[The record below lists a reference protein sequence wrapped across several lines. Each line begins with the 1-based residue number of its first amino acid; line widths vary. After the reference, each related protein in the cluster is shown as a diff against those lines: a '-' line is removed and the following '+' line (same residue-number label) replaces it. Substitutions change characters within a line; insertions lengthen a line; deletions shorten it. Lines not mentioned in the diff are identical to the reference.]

1 MFTRVSVAC
10 IRRRVCL
17 LVEGRGSRVTSRGS
31 RVNSRGSSVNGR
43 GSRVTSRGSKNSSQL
58 FLNVV
63 KSKFHIGL
71 CLRSVGACLNEL
83 AEVLKAK
90 IREVDTLL
98 EQMRSQAKNKQSETY
113 PVVLSDPLEIRE
125 EGKRNETDNKADK
138 SRKRLERRK
147 WKSKNVFKTTLS
159 HASNISKTCHRETEI
174 EKTKL
179 PKNTN
184 LASMDITSLK
194 ILFVS
199 RKNLSTRGHF

>member
-1 MFTRVSVAC
+1 M
-10 IRRRVCL
+10 
-17 LVEGRGSRVTSRGS
+17 VEGRGSRVT
-31 RVNSRGSSVNGR
+31 SRGSSVNGR

-98 EQMRSQAKNKQSETY
+98 EQMRSQAKNKQSESY
-113 PVVLSDPLEIRE
+113 AVVLSDPLEIRE

-147 WKSKNVFKTTLS
+147 WKSKNVFKTILS
-159 HASNISKTCHRETEI
+159 HASIISKTCHRETEI

-179 PKNTN
+179 PCLNRRHQPLHEEESITTVCKAYEEFYHKNP
-184 LASMDITSLK
+184 LIPTSYY
-194 ILFVS
+194 S
-199 RKNLSTRGHF
+199 QGHPTTVFSQML